1 MTERKGRIISLIIAD
16 DDCSVRSQLR
26 EYLENSSY
34 RIMSEAC
41 DGIDAVEKC
50 RAHKPDLVLL
60 DIAMPLMDGIAA
72 AKAIKREGLAKT
84 IVMLTSFTDSE
95 NIEKALS
102 AGASGYL
109 TKPVERDNVFTTLET
124 CLNRSKECYLAQ
136 KEYNNLKK
144 RFEGRRYIDEAKLLI
159 MERQGITEPEAY
171 EMIRELSR
179 LKGLSMEEIS
189 KYITDEGR
197 H

>member
-197 H
+197 R

>member
-1 MTERKGRIISLIIAD
+1 MSDNRSRKISVVIAD
-16 DDCSVRSQLR
+16 DDCSVRSQLK
-26 EYLENSSY
+26 EYLTNSSY
-34 RIMSEAC
+34 LIQDEAS
-41 DGIDAVEKC
+41 DGIEAVEKC
-50 RAHKPDLVLL
+50 RKLHPDLVLL

-72 AKAIKREGLAKT
+72 AKAIKDEGLAKT
-84 IVMLTSFTDSE
+84 TVMLTSFTDSE
-95 NIEKALS
+95 NIQQALS

-109 TKPVERDNVFTTLET
+109 TKPVERENVFTTLET

-144 RFEGRRYIDEAKLLI
+144 RFEGRRYIDEAKLLL
-159 MERQGITEPEAY
+159 METKRISEQEAY

-179 LKGLSMEEIS
+179 LKGLSMEDIS

-197 H
+197 R